1 MSVLLS
7 PTLGRLW
14 RISLPLMLTALS
26 ANLMFLLDRLILV
39 RYSTEAMNAA
49 AVAGMSCAV
58 FQFGGIAIASIA
70 EVFVGQYNGAKDYE
84 KTAQPVWQ
92 MIWFSLSLFII
103 FVPIA
108 LWLGPYLLPV
118 NLQKEG
124 LSYFKLIMFFGPLI
138 SMIVSLSAFF
148 IGRGFVK
155 LVTWCTLVCNLM
167 NAALNVILIF
177 GIDGWIQGMGTTGA
191 AIATIVSQGIQILI
205 LGSVFLNKYHRK
217 NFKTSNY
224 RFDFKLFSDCL
235 KIGTPSAISQM
246 IEFSAW
252 VTLLQIATSVN
263 LDYLT
268 IQTIGNSVL
277 VFFAFVVHGN
287 KRAIT
292 AAASNLIGAEKDN
305 LIPQLFASGFKLH
318 LIFAFVFSVP
328 LVFYPDLI
336 IHQFLPGV
344 QDPAAQLYLDCIAVL
359 KWVWLFFVLDGILWV
374 FGGILMAGGD
384 TRFIMFMNTFS
395 AWFFAIL
402 PIYIA
407 VHYFHVHSSTAWGIC
422 NLYVIANLIA
432 FSLRYRSNRWKK
444 LALSR
449 SSADIGS

>member
-1 MSVLLS
+1 MSMLLS

-39 RYSTEAMNAA
+39 RYSTQAMNAA

-84 KTAQPVWQ
+84 KAAQPVWQ
-92 MIWFSLSLFII
+92 MIWFSLSLFVV

-124 LSYFKLIMFFGPLI
+124 LSYFKLIMLFGPL
-138 SMIVSLSAFF
+138 MAVVAALSSFF

-155 LVTWCTLVCNLM
+155 LVTWCTLICNLI
-167 NAALNVILIF
+167 NAGLNIVLVF

-191 AIATIVSQGIQILI
+191 AISTVFAQMFQILI
-205 LGSVFLNKYHRK
+205 LGSVFLNKYHREK
-217 NFKTSNY
+217 FKTYNFHFNSQ
-224 RFDFKLFSDCL
+224 LFLDCL
-235 KIGTPSAISQM
+235 KIGTPSAISHM
-246 IEFSAW
+246 IEIAAW
-252 VTLLQIATSVN
+252 AMLFRITASINS
-263 LDYLT
+263 DYIT

-277 VFFAFVVHGN
+277 VFFQFVTAGTEKGVI
-287 KRAIT
+287 AI
-292 AAASNLIGAEKDN
+292 ASNLIGAKKDN
-305 LIPQLFASGFKLH
+305 LISELFISGCKLH
-318 LIFAFVFSVP
+318 ICFIVAFSIPLI
-328 LVFYPDLI
+328 FYPDLVI
-336 IHQFLPGV
+336 CQFLPGV
-344 QDPAAQLYLDCIAVL
+344 QDPTTPVYLDCIAVL
-359 KWVWLFFVLDGILWV
+359 KWVWIYFLFDGIVWV
-374 FGGILMAGGD
+374 LGGILTSGGD
-384 TRFIMFMNTFS
+384 TRFIMFMNAS
-395 AWFFAIL
+395 AAWVFAIL

-407 VHYFHVHSSTAWGIC
+407 IHYFHVHSSTAWGIC
-422 NLYVIANLIA
+422 TMYAAANLIA

-449 SSADIGS
+449 STASIGS